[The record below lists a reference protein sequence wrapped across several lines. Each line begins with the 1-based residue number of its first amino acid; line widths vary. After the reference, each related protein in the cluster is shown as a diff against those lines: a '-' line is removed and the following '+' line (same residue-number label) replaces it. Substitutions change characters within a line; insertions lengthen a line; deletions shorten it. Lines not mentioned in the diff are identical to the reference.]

1 MTELASP
8 GQPPRGGAQ
17 RCPLLGSLS
26 REHGAGGGRTGGGL
40 GWGMGN
46 GRDDHLTSASSGA
59 SFPALAL
66 RSFQTSNSP
75 TLVPPGER
83 WRKRALPGNAGA
95 RLGGRCLLDRVSFG
109 RRLLAASAAAAALG
123 ASTDPFLTL
132 AEMRGH
138 GVLPHRSTRKHSTPR
153 PHAQGLRM
161 TSGRKVCLGLRPAP
175 HVCHGDLSELG
186 KVRGC
191 RDAATQ
197 CPRVAHPR
205 PVPAHAQ
212 LARWFLF
219 NPHSQVSVCSG
230 TWMPSSSGGMGAQVP
245 RCPPTS
251 PRTGTCLL
259 TCAPSL
265 LLNPKSRSRSPI
277 WKRLYL
283 TCWLLLSARLFTEFE
298 FSSQW

>member
-1 MTELASP
+1 MRARDWE
-8 GQPPRGGAQ
+8 GAA
-17 RCPLLGSLS
+17 CWIES
-26 REHGAGGGRTGGGL
+26 
-40 GWGMGN
+40 
-46 GRDDHLTSASSGA
+46 
-59 SFPALAL
+59 
-66 RSFQTSNSP
+66 
-75 TLVPPGER
+75 
-83 WRKRALPGNAGA
+83 
-95 RLGGRCLLDRVSFG
+95 
-109 RRLLAASAAAAALG
+109 ASAAAASLLLRKEARRPPQPSVPARIPSRPWLRCAATG
-123 ASTDPFLTL
+123 FCLTEAPESTAPP
-132 AEMRGH
+132 A
-138 GVLPHRSTRKHSTPR
+138 PH
-153 PHAQGLRM
+153 HAQGLRM
-161 TSGRKVCLGLRPAP
+161 ASGRKVCLGLRPAP

-186 KVRGC
+186 KIRGC
-191 RDAATQ
+191 RDAASQ

-265 LLNPKSRSRSPI
+265 LLNPKSRSGSPI

-283 TCWLLLSARLFTEFE
+283 TCWLLVSARLFTEFE